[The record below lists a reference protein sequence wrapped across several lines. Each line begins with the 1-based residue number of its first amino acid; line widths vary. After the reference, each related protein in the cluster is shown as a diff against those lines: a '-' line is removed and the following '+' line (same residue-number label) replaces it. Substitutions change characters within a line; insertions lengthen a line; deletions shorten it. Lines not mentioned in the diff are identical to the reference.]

1 MAILKVANIHFD
13 AAGTTLIRANGANTI
28 TFNTANAEDVR
39 IDPLGNVLIG
49 RTDSTVGQ
57 GVKLDVAGAINAS
70 AILINGSAPV
80 SGGNYAMQVYTSS
93 GTWTKPAGLKAI
105 KVTVVGGGGASG
117 NTFTSPLNPV
127 AWPGAGAGG
136 TSVRY
141 IDAGTIPGPVAVTV
155 GDGGNQANP
164 AVLSGNTS
172 SFGAFCSATG
182 GTTGRAAPSSGAAG
196 GAGSGGTYNIQGEP
210 GRITV
215 RSSATVAVEFPVPA
229 PLPAGGPS
237 IEAKNVTLV
246 TGATG
251 DGGSSLFGSGGS
263 GKVQTGVGTNP
274 NPTPDFGLPA
284 NQGTGYGAGAS
295 GTLGEGS
302 STATAANGT
311 SGIIIV
317 EEFY

>member
-28 TFNTANAEDVR
+28 TFNTSNSEDVR

-80 SGGNYAMQVYTSS
+80 IGGNYAMQVYTSS

-117 NTFTSPLNPV
+117 NTSTAPLNAV
-127 AWPGAGAGG
+127 WPGGGAGG
-136 TSVRY
+136 AAIEY
-141 IDAGTIPGPVAVTV
+141 LNAPEIPGPVSVTV

-196 GAGSGGTYNIQGEP
+196 GAGSGGTYNTPGQP
-210 GRITV
+210 GRISTTLSFSTTETYTIP
-215 RSSATVAVEFPVPA
+215 RPSPD
-229 PLPAGGPS
+229 GGPTPGTRDVP
-237 IEAKNVTLV
+237 ITL
-246 TGATG
+246 GFTG
-251 DGGSSLFGSGGS
+251 DGGSSILGQGGS
-263 GKVQTGVGTNP
+263 GNKSQ
-274 NPTPDFGLPA
+274 DFGP
-284 NQGTGYGAGAS
+284 GTPTFSISGIVASGYGAGAS
-295 GTLGEGS
+295 GQIGKNTTSNG
-302 STATAANGT
+302 ANGT